1 MFGFTPQRAF
11 MRYVFAIAS
20 LLILTCLPGEA
31 QGLTPPVLLP
41 QTVAVSTPKHCDQLN
56 GLVKFAA
63 TIDANGF
70 PRALK
75 TLEASD
81 WRLIAFATELVQ
93 AQRFKPGV
101 IDGLAADVA
110 VELTV
115 GLRTCAQREKH
126 PTNDNFYRL
135 TLSAH
140 PLIAL
145 EVTAASAAQEATSAT
160 PTEPA
165 PAEEVGEHISAPIP
179 IDITDPKIPV
189 FGKLPKRGQCL
200 LGFTV
205 DANGV
210 PQDIHVVRELEAELD
225 SNAKEAVKN
234 WRFKPALR
242 DGNTPVA
249 FEGTVVA
256 NFEYV
261 EREPVAFAFFIP
273 GPPEKVRTASAH
285 EKKQVETLEAINADE
300 VIARYMPQ
308 SRIAGRVLVS
318 LVIDTSGVPQNVH
331 IVKSLDS
338 GVDVDTVA
346 MVEHLR
352 FKPVMKD
359 ATKPMAVG
367 IVVPVRFRTTVAR
380 PTWRDIFVD
389 IMGFGILAL
398 M

>member
-1 MFGFTPQRAF
+1 

-20 LLILTCLPGEA
+20 LLILTWLPAEA
-31 QGLTPPVLLP
+31 QGLTPPVLLS

-81 WRLIAFATELVQ
+81 WRLIGFATELVQ

-101 IDGLAADVA
+101 IDGLAAAVA

-126 PTNDNFYRL
+126 PTDENFYKL

-140 PLIAL
+140 PLIAM
-145 EVTAASAAQEATSAT
+145 EMVAPPAAQEVVSETHTSS
-160 PTEPA
+160 A
-165 PAEEVGEHISAPIP
+165 PAEQVGEHISAPIP
-179 IDITDPKIPV
+179 TVVTEPKIPV
-189 FGKLPKRGQCL
+189 FRKLLKRGHCF
-200 LGFTV
+200 LGVTV
-205 DANGV
+205 DANGI
-210 PQDIHVVRELEAELD
+210 PQNIHVVRELEPELD
-225 SNAKEAVKN
+225 SNAKEAVKD
-234 WRFKPALR
+234 WRFKPALH
-242 DGNTPVA
+242 DGSTPVA
-249 FEGTVVA
+249 VEGTVVA
-256 NFEYV
+256 SFEYV
-261 EREPVAFAFFIP
+261 EGEPVAFAFFIP
-273 GPPEKVRTASAH
+273 ETPEKVLAAQANDKMQPYTF
-285 EKKQVETLEAINADE
+285 EAVNADE

-318 LVIDTSGVPQNVH
+318 LVIDTDGVPQNVH
-331 IVKSLDS
+331 IIKSLDS
-338 GVDVDTVA
+338 GVDMDTVA

-352 FKPVMKD
+352 FKPIMKD
-359 ATKPMAVG
+359 AATPVSVG
-367 IVVPVRFRTTVAR
+367 IVVPVRYRVTVGR

-389 IMGFGILAL
+389 ILGFGILAL